1 MRPKRVR
8 RVQWIV
14 GCGSG
19 VAVNPTFDNEADAVA
34 RYEEEIAIPSYFGP
48 GHSRGAE
55 VYKITTIT
63 ERIR

>member
-1 MRPKRVR
+1 MRKKRVR
-8 RVQWIV
+8 RVKWVV

-19 VAVNPTFDNEADAVA
+19 VAPNPEFDNEADAVA

-55 VYKITTIT
+55 VIKVTTIT